1 VKSDSGRAVGLGAI
15 VIAVLFFSVSSA
27 VIKWADSPGAAI
39 ALWRMI
45 LASVA
50 WWVLLLVHHAR
61 TGFPLPT
68 RETWIRVMPA
78 GIFFGANLAVFFT
91 VINRTSIAHAEFI
104 GSLSPLLL
112 LPAGALFF
120 HEHPNWRALRWG
132 AVSIVGIAIVLFAG
146 GDQGSTSVGGDLL
159 MLVVMALWVSYLLAT
174 KWARQRDIHTIH
186 FMACAV
192 PIAVLSTAPIALA
205 VSGDAIWNMTPRSWL
220 VAGLLAVVTGIG
232 AHGLIVFS
240 QKHVPVATIGIMQV
254 GQPALAV
261 FWAWLI
267 LGESISPVQVPG
279 MVLVVVGLAA
289 FTWSGHRRPVLP
301 IVVPVPPPEDVTDDF
316 RR

>member
-1 VKSDSGRAVGLGAI
+1 M
-15 VIAVLFFSVSSA
+15 LFFSVSSP

-45 LASVA
+45 LASLA
-50 WWVLLLVHHAR
+50 WWAVLLVHRAR
-61 TGFPLPT
+61 TGFPLPS
-68 RETWIRVMPA
+68 RETWVRVMPA

-112 LPAGALFF
+112 LPAGALLF

-132 AVSIVGIAIVLFAG
+132 GVSIIGIAIVLFAG
-146 GDQGSTSVGGDLL
+146 DDQGTASLSGDLL

-174 KWARQRDIHTIH
+174 KWARQHDIHTIH
-186 FMACAV
+186 FMSCAV
-192 PIAVLSTAPIALA
+192 PIAVLSTTPIALGIA
-205 VSGDAIWNMTPRSWL
+205 GDAVWNMTPRGWF
-220 VAGLLAVVTGIG
+220 VAALLAMVTGIG

-240 QKHVPVATIGIMQV
+240 QQHVPVATIGIMQV

-261 FWAWLI
+261 VWAWVI
-267 LGESISPVQVPG
+267 LGEEISPLQVPG

-289 FTWSGHRRPVLP
+289 FTWSGSRRPVLP
-301 IVVPVPPPEDVTDDF
+301 LVVPVPPPGVRDRHGADDTP
-316 RR
+316 